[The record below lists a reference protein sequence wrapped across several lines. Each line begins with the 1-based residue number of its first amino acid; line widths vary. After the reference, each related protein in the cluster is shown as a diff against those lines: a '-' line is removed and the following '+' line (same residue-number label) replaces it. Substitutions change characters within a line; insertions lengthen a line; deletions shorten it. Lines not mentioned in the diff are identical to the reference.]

1 MASKKHKLVNFNY
14 LTNAEAELFL
24 GLKTKRAK
32 KVEQEIVRNALG
44 LVLSA
49 ENEVEV
55 DGEVV
60 SVSNAELLAYRTV
73 KDALD
78 SLKELVN
85 TKVDQ
90 NTVNTTVAGALQ
102 GLALTGS
109 EDTDSLTIS
118 LDLGQG
124 KDAVQ
129 LGKVDIPVVTV
140 TEVEQI
146 IASLDSEVK

>member
-1 MASKKHKLVNFNY
+1 MENYMASKKHKLVNFNY

-78 SLKELVN
+78 NPSTSKLKDIASVMGES
-85 TKVDQ
+85 K
-90 NTVNTTVAGALQ
+90 
-102 GLALTGS
+102 
-109 EDTDSLTIS
+109 LTI
-118 LDLGQG
+118 DENVECGCDIFLGIA
-124 KDAVQ
+124 KEEEND
-129 LGKVDIPVVTV
+129 T
-140 TEVEQI
+140 QI
-146 IASLDSEVK
+146 K

>member
-1 MASKKHKLVNFNY
+1 MENYIASKKHKLVNFTS

-78 SLKELVN
+78 NPSTSKLK
-85 TKVDQ
+85 D
-90 NTVNTTVAGALQ
+90 
-102 GLALTGS
+102 
-109 EDTDSLTIS
+109 
-118 LDLGQG
+118 
-124 KDAVQ
+124 
-129 LGKVDIPVVTV
+129 
-140 TEVEQI
+140 
-146 IASLDSEVK
+146 IASVMGENKLTLDGNVECGCDIFLGIAKEEENDTQIK